1 MGSLRSCNRESPCLL
16 TMKIFAATI
25 LAVAASGASAFAP
38 SSGSARSST
47 SLHSH
52 FSSIETQLFNK
63 ATLLK
68 ALNDIGVKSKA
79 ANIEGEQ
86 IEARGY
92 KGDTIMADIVIPQQN
107 NHDIAFRSNGEI
119 YELVTDLAFWQ
130 QPMPVDAFMERVNQ
144 RYAVNSLID
153 SSAEDGFNVDNVVT
167 AVDGTVTLK
176 MSRYAFN

>member
-1 MGSLRSCNRESPCLL
+1 
-16 TMKIFAATI
+16 MKTFAATI
-25 LAVAASGASAFAP
+25 VAIAASGANAFSP
-38 SSGSARSST
+38 SSVRARSST
-47 SLHSH
+47 SLNSH

-63 ATLLK
+63 ETLLK

-79 ANIEGEQ
+79 AKTEGQQ

-92 KGDTIMADIVIPQQN
+92 KGETIMADIVIPQQN
-107 NHDIAFRSNGEI
+107 NYDIAFRNNGEI
-119 YELVTDLAFWQ
+119 YELVTDLEFWQ

-153 SSAEDGFNVDNVVT
+153 SSAADGFNVDNVAT